1 MALEDFIIDLCQESV
16 SGALLV
22 RCFVR
27 TCWPTDLTIFADLLA
42 LSDTPT

>member
-22 RCFVR
+22 RYAG
-27 TCWPTDLTIFADLLA
+27 DA
-42 LSDTPT
+42 LSTS